1 MVDSLTALF
10 TPALLTL
17 LKQFGFGAP
26 AVMLVM
32 QAAPAVQA
40 AVSQALRTW
49 VQTAAGAVAV
59 TYADMIELAAYLLFA
74 YALLGPV
81 ACRVTH
87 SYWPATAKVL
97 GLQISKA
104 RRPPPL
110 HRRLLLACWHLC
122 CALCVLA
129 AIVCAR
135 AVAELMSAGEA
146 DSTIV
151 RLRSWFA
158 TAAPGTAPLHE
169 ERTET
174 RVQRGIGLCAQ
185 LAGACDH
192 TVASQPVVS
201 RLLYCVHDILSKSTP
216 AYPGSACSA
225 EVAMQQVDLDHDG
238 ALNATERDRALQIF
252 VPGGFYDP
260 DLLGFI
266 AC

>member
-49 VQTAAGAVAV
+49 VQTAAGAFAV
-59 TYADMIELAAYLLFA
+59 SYADMIELAAYLLFA

-87 SYWPATAKVL
+87 SYWPATAKAL

-216 AYPGSACSA
+216 AYPGPACSA

-238 ALNATERDRALQIF
+238 ALNATERDRALQSF
-252 VPGGFYDP
+252 VPDGFYDP